1 MVLVETSMFGVEEDS
16 HTTVVVEESEVLL
29 TLVVLYQ
36 EVGQTVVTSHIIIK
50 ITQRMVQVGQVDTS
64 IVSVVQT
71 VSMVSVSY
79 THLTLPTTNRV

>member
-36 EVGQTVVTSHIIIK
+36 EVGQTVVTSHTIIK

-71 VSMVSVSY
+71 VSMV
-79 THLTLPTTNRV
+79 LLLLLTTNKRLL

>member
-36 EVGQTVVTSHIIIK
+36 EVGQTVVTSHTIIK

-79 THLTLPTTNRV
+79 THLTLPTTVFV

>member
-1 MVLVETSMFGVEEDS
+1 MFGVEEDS

-36 EVGQTVVTSHIIIK
+36 EVGQTVVTSHTIIK

-71 VSMVSVSY
+71 VSMVLLLLS
-79 THLTLPTTNRV
+79 TTNKRLL

>member
-1 MVLVETSMFGVEEDS
+1 MVLVETLMFGVEEDS

-36 EVGQTVVTSHIIIK
+36 EVGQTVVTSHITTK

-71 VSMVSVSY
+71 VSMVLLLLS
-79 THLTLPTTNRV
+79 TTNKRLL

>member
-71 VSMVSVSY
+71 VSMVLLLLS
-79 THLTLPTTNRV
+79 TTNKRLL

>member
-29 TLVVLYQ
+29 TLLVLYK

-71 VSMVSVSY
+71 VSMVLLLLS
-79 THLTLPTTNRV
+79 TTNKRLL